1 MASCVA
7 DIQERFARQNAETAN
22 QNAEIANQA
31 VAKYIA
37 DEAAKA
43 QLTQGAT
50 QAGATQATQA
60 GATQAT
66 QGATQA
72 TQGATQA
79 TQGKYGA
86 SIEFPPNELP
96 GYTA

>member
-1 MASCVA
+1 MNYKCGSMASCVA
-7 DIQERFARQNAETAN
+7 DIQERFARQNVETAN
-22 QNAEIANQA
+22 QNAEIANRA

-50 QAGATQATQA
+50 QA
-60 GATQAT
+60 
-66 QGATQA
+66 
-72 TQGATQA
+72 

-86 SIEFPPNELP
+86 SVEFPPNELP

>member
-1 MASCVA
+1 MNYKCGSMASCVA
-7 DIQERFARQNAETAN
+7 DIQERFARQNVETAN
-22 QNAEIANQA
+22 QNAEIANRA

-43 QLTQGAT
+43 QLTQ
-50 QAGATQATQA
+50 GATQATQA

-72 TQGATQA
+72 TQG
-79 TQGKYGA
+79 KYGA
-86 SIEFPPNELP
+86 SVEFPPNELP